1 MMPVLKILLVE
12 DDSDDVDLLREA
24 FDDNNVSIEMDVI
37 KDGGLVNDHISKS
50 SSYPDIIVL
59 DFNLPRVH
67 GRTLLK
73 MFKSTPG
80 FNSIP
85 LVILTTSNAQS
96 DIDYA
101 YKEGAD
107 KFLIKPTTLKGINE
121 VISTILSLAKKSSH

>member
-1 MMPVLKILLVE
+1 MSSILNILLVE
-12 DDSDDVDLLREA
+12 DDSDDVDLLHEA
-24 FDDNNVSIEMDVI
+24 FEENKVAFNMEVI
-37 KDGGLVNDHISKS
+37 KDGGLVSDYINKCV
-50 SSYPDIIVL
+50 SYPDIIIL

-73 MFKSTPG
+73 LFKSLPA
-80 FNSIP
+80 FNNIP
-85 LVILTTSNAQS
+85 VVILTTSNAQD

-121 VISTILSLAKKSSH
+121 VVTTILSLTKKSSH